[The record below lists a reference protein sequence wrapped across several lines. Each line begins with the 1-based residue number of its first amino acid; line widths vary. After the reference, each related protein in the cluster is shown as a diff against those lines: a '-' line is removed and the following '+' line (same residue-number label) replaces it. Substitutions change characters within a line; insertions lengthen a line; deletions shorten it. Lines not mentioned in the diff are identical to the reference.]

1 MQVYRGLE
9 VGSNKPSAAEQARVK
24 HHLLD
29 VADPWDERM
38 TAGKFVR
45 DADAAI
51 ADIARRGK
59 VAVVCGGTP
68 LYLQWLVHGPPD
80 APESN
85 PSAARAAAEA
95 LLPFEAARDWA
106 GGLALLEA
114 LKPGAR
120 ESQGARAPPLKRD
133 RRDSFRGSH

>member
-1 MQVYRGLE
+1 VQVYRGLN
-9 VGSNKPSAAEQARVK
+9 VGSNKPSLEEQARVR
-24 HHLLD
+24 HHLID

-45 DADAAI
+45 DADAAV
-51 ADIARRGK
+51 ADVVARGK
-59 VAVVCGGTP
+59 LPVVCGGTP

-85 PSAARAAAEA
+85 PQMAKSAAEA
-95 LLPFEAARDWA
+95 LQPFEAARDWA

-114 LKPGAR
+114 LNPGIHTYMYR
-120 ESQGARAPPLKRD
+120 ESEK
-133 RRDSFRGSH
+133 